1 MTHHSHGAAEP
12 KAFHRDAGCRPS
24 GALFSLPR
32 RSAAQQSTVQH
43 ACPGHTDTL
52 HARTPLP
59 TTVFYFCVRPRR
71 LLAAR
76 LSLWDAGAPG
86 RSVGLVL
93 QPWRSTL
100 TVPNLSARLGTEP
113 RMLTWG
119 THAVAHRGPGTPH
132 LHVSRPPHALSAS
145 RTHKR
150 QKLLLCATP
159 LH

>member
-1 MTHHSHGAAEP
+1 MPFFRSLASP
-12 KAFHRDAGCRPS
+12 QRSKVPS
-24 GALFSLPR
+24 SMHVPGTR
-32 RSAAQQSTVQH
+32 IRSMPA
-43 ACPGHTDTL
+43 P
-52 HARTPLP
+52 PLP

-71 LLAAR
+71 PLAAR
-76 LSLWDAGAPG
+76 LSPWDAGAPG

-119 THAVAHRGPGTPH
+119 THAVAHRVPGTPH
-132 LHVSRPPHALSAS
+132 LHVSRLPHALSAS